1 MPDPMRTLRIAAV
14 IAVTAAAAL
23 SAAGSASA
31 SASAAGVPYG
41 GTTKEG
47 TKIAFDLKDGWVDHI
62 QSRVPT
68 SCVSAQGGTPR
79 VTIDLWDPPFK
90 FRLGRKGTVKVTEP
104 YPTRHFTFT
113 SRRVGRTIRG
123 TLALSYSRLVNSAWG
138 GDYLILTCSGTASF
152 TVRPRG

>member
-1 MPDPMRTLRIAAV
+1 MPNPMRTVRIAAV
-14 IAVTAAAAL
+14 TAVTAVTVAAAL
-23 SAAGSASA
+23 PAAGSAVAA
-31 SASAAGVPYG
+31 SVPYS

-79 VTIDLWDPPFK
+79 VTIDLWDPPFR
-90 FRLGRKGTVKVTEP
+90 FRLGMKGTVKVTEP
-104 YPTRHFTFT
+104 YPTRHFTFS
-113 SRRVGRTIRG
+113 SRRVGRTVRG
-123 TLALSYSRLVNSAWG
+123 TLALSYSQLVNSAWG

-152 TVRPRG
+152 TVHPRR